1 MEGRLMQPPPGY
13 TQTGLVDPFEIHV
26 GPVYERTENGARR
39 FLLVADERHVN
50 GRGVVHGG
58 MLMTFADLA
67 LGAAVWDVTG
77 NAAVV
82 TIGMQSQ
89 FLKSARAGDHIEV
102 VPELVRRTRS
112 LVFMRG
118 DFTVRGEVIYS
129 ASSVW
134 KLLGQG

>member
-1 MEGRLMQPPPGY
+1 MMPPPGY
-13 TQTGLVDPFEIHV
+13 TKTDLIDPFEIHV
-26 GPVYERTENGARR
+26 GPIYERTDNGTRS
-39 FLLVADERHVN
+39 FLLIVDDRHVN

-67 LGAAVWDVTG
+67 LGAAAWD
-77 NAAVV
+77 AADKAPVV
-82 TIGMQSQ
+82 TVSMQSQ

-102 VPELVRRTRS
+102 TPELVRRTRS

-118 DFTVRGEVIYS
+118 DFRVSGAVIYS

>member
-1 MEGRLMQPPPGY
+1 MTLPPPGY

-26 GPVYERTENGARR
+26 GPIFERDDNGTRR
-39 FLLVADERHVN
+39 FLLIADERHVN

-67 LGAAVWDVTG
+67 LGQAVWDATDK
-77 NAAVV
+77 AAVV

-89 FLKSARAGDHIEV
+89 FLKSARAGDRIEV
-102 VPELVRRTRS
+102 TPELVRRTRS

-118 DFTVRGEVIYS
+118 DFTVRGETIYS
-129 ASSVW
+129 ATSVW